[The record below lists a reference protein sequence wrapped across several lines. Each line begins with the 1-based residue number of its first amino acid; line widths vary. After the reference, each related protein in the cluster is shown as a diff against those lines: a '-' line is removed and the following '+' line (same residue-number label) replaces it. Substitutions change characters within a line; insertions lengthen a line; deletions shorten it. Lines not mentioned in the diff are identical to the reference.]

1 MDSRETEDE
10 FRRCYSLI
18 SARSDNNG
26 MVHIINEDRVQF
38 SIIDKDLGCERM
50 TSFQNEAA
58 GDIREIALPTL
69 ESRAKL

>member
-1 MDSRETEDE
+1 
-10 FRRCYSLI
+10 
-18 SARSDNNG
+18 

-38 SIIDKDLGCERM
+38 SIIDKDLSCERM

-58 GDIREIALPTL
+58 GDIREIALPTQ